1 MTALYHLPSHH
12 LTALQNG
19 NTPLHLA
26 ARNGLTKAVVELCN
40 YGADVNAI
48 NAVRM
53 RNASDITQTLQATL
67 TALHVAARE
76 GHIEV
81 VRALCVA
88 GADISATTKV
98 RLRHTTHTNSH
109 LSNPLTTRA

>member
-1 MTALYHLPSHH
+1 MSNITIAL
-12 LTALQNG
+12 
-19 NTPLHLA
+19 
-26 ARNGLTKAVVELCN
+26 
-40 YGADVNAI
+40 
-48 NAVRM
+48 
-53 RNASDITQTLQATL
+53 LQATL

-98 RLRHTTHTNSH
+98 RLCHTPLTNSH
-109 LSNPLTTRA
+109 LSNLEAALARARRRHLPERLESNAFFRLIVA